1 MPMLTENVPIFFFFF
16 FWGGGGGSAINPN
29 RHLRYVK
36 GVRRMGAANFDRR
49 SEKDLA

>member
-1 MPMLTENVPIFFFFF
+1 MPMLTENVPIFFFV
-16 FWGGGGGSAINPN
+16 GGSAINPN